1 MSTTAES
8 GNLDAGGSAPR
19 GRTALT
25 RERILRAA
33 VEFADEHGVGPLS
46 MRKLAAHLGYEAM
59 SLYNHVRNKEDLFE
73 GMLDLVA
80 AEVELPG
87 ADVPWKTAV
96 RDIAVA
102 HHAAILRHRWSASML
117 AHHFPGHARWQI
129 SESVLECL
137 ARGGLV
143 DHLRDVGFH
152 AVTLH
157 IVGFTQQQV
166 AYAYSDVDTEQAMRR
181 ALTETSDDRYPLMND
196 HIRYHRDID
205 RVPGERPDEFTFVL
219 DLILDGLERLRDA

>member
-33 VEFADEHGVGPLS
+33 IEFADEHGVGPLS
-46 MRKLAAHLGYEAM
+46 MRKLAALLGYEAM

-80 AEVELPG
+80 AEVDLPT

-96 RDIAVA
+96 REIAIA
-102 HHAAILRHRWSASML
+102 HHAAIVRHRWSASMI
-117 AHHFPGHARWQI
+117 AHHFPGPARWQI

-137 ARGGLV
+137 ARGGLT

-166 AYAYSDVDTEQAMRR
+166 AYAYSDVDTERAMQRVR
-181 ALTETSDDRYPLMND
+181 SEAPPERYPLMND
-196 HIRYHRDID
+196 HIDYHHDMEHI
-205 RVPGERPDEFTFVL
+205 PGERPDEFTFVL